1 MFSSCI
7 YLKANSYGARYLG
20 MFCVLPVMLCFFC
33 YIRIIIKRRTAVND
47 VLASRNIC
55 RRACPSLYTSL
66 GQFLVVTSSVMPV
79 IVSLVLR
86 RYEIDGE
93 FLHAVVNQRFMTFSV
108 SMASPISLLLFDG
121 FMRRQ
126 MLRDFRLVGE
136 LLFAAALSVHS
147 VFQNLYSRIVSLR
160 GRVPWE
166 DPVVMLDYNTSS
178 PKKKSEQL
186 QFSVGECS
194 HGVLPWLKRSVAGQ
208 EWGGK

>member
-1 MFSSCI
+1 MICFS
-7 YLKANSYGARYLG
+7 
-20 MFCVLPVMLCFFC
+20 C

-47 VLASRNIC
+47 VLASRNVC

-66 GQFLVVTSSVMPV
+66 GQFLVVASSAMPV

-126 MLRDFRLVGE
+126 MMRDLRFVGE
-136 LLFAAALSVHS
+136 PIVATASSAQSAVR
-147 VFQNLYSRIVSLR
+147 NLCSRIVSSWGR
-160 GRVPWE
+160 GRWE
-166 DPVVMLDYNTSS
+166 DPVAVLDHSA
-178 PKKKSEQL
+178 KIEQL
-186 QFSVGECS
+186 QSSIGECS
-194 HGVLPWLKRSVAGQ
+194 HGVLP
-208 EWGGK
+208 